1 MMLTGARISSC
12 AAWQLLQVSRHVAS
26 RRAVAARRSAFS
38 WTVMFAPGPIRV
50 LRTTRAPCIA
60 AFGNL
65 EPARAAL
72 LLLLRARRQR
82 RVAMAATARARS
94 VAPQPPGRC
103 HESQSVASTAQQT
116 RTAPH
121 RKSARTSWDTVELIC
136 RRRFSTKN
144 LRRYT
149 VRVTRSPPCSVAVVS
164 FAESFAVDT
173 VLITAFVAADAASA
187 AAKACCACA

>member
-1 MMLTGARISSC
+1 MYRLRTARHFHDPMMLTGARISSC

-72 LLLLRARRQR
+72 MQLRALVGSGEWRWQRQLER
-82 RVAMAATARARS
+82 ALSLLNLWGDAMRAR
-94 VAPQPPGRC
+94 V
-103 HESQSVASTAQQT
+103 
-116 RTAPH
+116 
-121 RKSARTSWDTVELIC
+121 
-136 RRRFSTKN
+136 
-144 LRRYT
+144 
-149 VRVTRSPPCSVAVVS
+149 
-164 FAESFAVDT
+164 
-173 VLITAFVAADAASA
+173 
-187 AAKACCACA
+187 